1 MNQWEIQPEPD
12 KQRLEPVELPPGAKW
27 LAIGLV
33 LAVVLGILALTVGP
47 WAWKGWR
54 ELQVLKHGT
63 DATAKLL
70 KIEDTG
76 DRYNDNPVVQ
86 LSVEVYP
93 EGREPYRAT
102 IETALSAVD
111 LKNYNVGEQI
121 RVRYDPED
129 PKQVALVGPIT
140 P

>member
-1 MNQWEIQPEPD
+1 MNYSEMQPEPG
-12 KQRLEPVELPPGAKW
+12 KPRLEPVELPPGAKW

-33 LAVVLGILALTVGP
+33 LAVVLGILALTIGP

-54 ELQVLKHGT
+54 EHQILNNGT

-70 KIEDTG
+70 KIVDTG
-76 DRYNDNPVVQ
+76 DRFNDNPVVQ
-86 LSVEVYP
+86 LSVEVQP
-93 EGREPYRAT
+93 EGRGPYRAT

-111 LKNYNVGEQI
+111 LKHYEVGEQI

-129 PKQVALVGPIT
+129 PKQVVLVGPIK
-140 P
+140 